1 MTVYVDTC
9 VLGAYYCPE
18 NLSAAAEDTITAL
31 DALTISPLTEVEF
44 VSLVTRKRRVRD
56 FTLRKANKILE
67 TFRAHVADGY
77 YKKIKIESEH
87 FHAAR
92 DLIAKNKQN
101 LRTLDALHLALA
113 HANALTLLTADRS
126 LAAAA
131 KAGGCRREANRGVDG
146 IACR

>member
-1 MTVYVDTC
+1 MTIYVDTS

-18 NLSAAAEDTITAL
+18 ELSAAAEGAITTL
-31 DALTISPLTEVEF
+31 DALFISPLTEVEF
-44 VSLVTRKRRVRD
+44 VSLVMRKWRARD
-56 FTLRKANKILE
+56 FTPRKAGKILE
-67 TFRAHVADGY
+67 TFRVHVADGY

-87 FHAAR
+87 YHAAR
-92 DLIAKNKQN
+92 DLIANSKHG

-131 KAGGCRREANRGVDG
+131 KAAGVAVTRIG
-146 IACR
+146 V

>member
-1 MTVYVDTC
+1 MTVYVDTS

-18 NLSAAAEDTITAL
+18 DLSAAAERAITVL
-31 DALTISPLTEVEF
+31 DALMISPLTEVEF
-44 VSLVTRKRRVRD
+44 VSLVMRKRRARD

-67 TFRAHVADGY
+67 TFWAHVADGY

-92 DLIAKNKQN
+92 DLIAKNKHN

-131 KAGGCRREANRGVDG
+131 KAAGVAVTRIG
-146 IACR
+146 V